1 MEKLK
6 ILFRP
11 LKYLDIYGVPI
22 RVNFKNEE
30 IHKTSFGALM
40 SFAVFIITGLAVYF
54 YGQELFNRNNPIVIT
69 SEQYVKNPQRMDI
82 DKTQQIIVMGFN
94 NSTGQTVYEPSV
106 IQVSASISKLKKI
119 YNETTQGYQN
129 SLQSTSLIIRPCNRQ
144 DIRVGE
150 INSYFDSL
158 PLSNYF
164 CFDDNQEV
172 YIEGDYSGD
181 VYSKVD
187 VFFSQCKNSTQP
199 GSVVCKP
206 QEQIDKVTSNLF
218 FLAYMLDKIVDPTNL
233 DNPFSYQGINLETQT
248 SAQQSQQYTAFFE
261 NYYIQSDTGLITQQ
275 VNEKRDF
282 LYVQSRSDNLY
293 GKPGLLIQ
301 FTLRPYKNKQ
311 LFMQRRYMKFSDLIA
326 QLGGII
332 KLLTLIGFA
341 VTYPFARLHLN
352 KEIINSIF
360 DFNFTLSEKKLQIED
375 DNQTEKD
382 QAAEIEFNKQKKL
395 QTEFNRQFKLMQNQQ
410 DLDSKL
416 NEEDQNQCNNSE
428 VNQRSKKQQA
438 SKKLFDQEKP
448 TEQQQL
454 AILSPNNKD
463 SQLLKKENLK
473 ILQINNSVETDLSNN
488 KIIKRSYESNFKK
501 REPFKNLRESDY
513 TQEDRNESQHIR
525 RETQQIQENSQIV
538 KSLMDSIKIIL
549 NPLKAIIK
557 LTIIEYIKYFSS
569 SNSKQLKQK
578 KEFIQNGFKKVSNH
592 LDIENILNKL
602 QELEKL
608 KQVVLNEDQLKL
620 FELLP
625 RPVLRSD
632 SSESQSNQGNSFY
645 DKINKTY
652 EEKVDD
658 AFQSLANIL
667 NKPKKSQ
674 RDIQLIQ
681 LLDKKIYS
689 NILDA
694 GLLAQNA
701 DKYSQNNQTNN
712 LENSVNNQNYVQEN
726 IPIQRSP
733 SCFVGKK
740 FFRKDSQFKE
750 ELEKNQITQYD
761 VTEGSQTKID
771 DVYFNFKNKIIKNS
785 MNL

>member
-1 MEKLK
+1 
-6 ILFRP
+6 
-11 LKYLDIYGVPI
+11 
-22 RVNFKNEE
+22 
-30 IHKTSFGALM
+30 M
-40 SFAVFIITGLAVYF
+40 SLIVLIIIGLADYF

-82 DKTQQIIVMGFN
+82 DKIQQIIVMGFN

-106 IQVSASISKLKKI
+106 IQVSASISKLQKI

-129 SLQSTSLIIRPCNRQ
+129 SLKSTNLIIRPCNRQ

-181 VYSKVD
+181 FYSKVD

-199 GSVVCKP
+199 GSVVCKS
-206 QEQIDKVTSNLF
+206 QEQIDQITSNLF

-341 VTYPFARLHLN
+341 FTYPITRLHLN

-360 DFNFTLSEKKLQIED
+360 DLNFTLSEKKLQNN
-375 DNQTEKD
+375 DNNLTEKYL
-382 QAAEIEFNKQKKL
+382 AEIELNNKKKL
-395 QTEFNRQFKLMQNQQ
+395 QQQFKFMQNQQ
-410 DLDSKL
+410 DLGSKL
-416 NEEDQNQCNNSE
+416 NEEDQSQYNNNE
-428 VNQRSKKQQA
+428 VNQRSNKLKASQQ
-438 SKKLFDQEKP
+438 SFDQEKSI
-448 TEQQQL
+448 EQQQL
-454 AILSPNNKD
+454 AYLNLKKKQ
-463 SQLLKKENLK
+463 SQLKEDNFK
-473 ILQINNSVETDLSNN
+473 FQQINNSVETDQFNN
-488 KIIKRSYESNFKK
+488 KSVKRSQEQNFRR
-501 REPFKNLRESDY
+501 REILKNVKESDY
-513 TQEDRNESQHIR
+513 SFSNIYENQFIR
-525 RETQQIQENSQIV
+525 METSQIQENSQIV
-538 KSLMDSIKIIL
+538 KSLIDSIKNIL
-549 NPLKAIIK
+549 NPLKSIIK
-557 LTIIEYIKYFSS
+557 MTFIEQILYFSS
-569 SNSKQLKQK
+569 FNSKKLKQK
-578 KEFIQNGFKKVSNH
+578 KVFIQKGLKKVSNQ
-592 LDIENILNKL
+592 LDIENILKKL

-625 RPVLRSD
+625 RPVLQSN

-652 EEKVDD
+652 EEKVDE
-658 AFQSLANIL
+658 AYQSLANIL

-681 LLDKKIYS
+681 LLDKKIYQ

-694 GLLAQNA
+694 GLITENA
-701 DKYSQNNQTNN
+701 DKYSQNYQTNYFDNSLKNQDYIKEN
-712 LENSVNNQNYVQEN
+712 LLC
-726 IPIQRSP
+726 QRFP
-733 SCFVGKK
+733 SRFVEKN
-740 FFRKDSQFKE
+740 FLIKDSSFKE
-750 ELEKNQITQYD
+750 EFEKNQTQYD
-761 VTEGSQTKID
+761 VTDDSQTKID
-771 DVYFNFKNKIIKNS
+771 DVYFNFNNKIIKNS